1 MKMNNRKYNRIKM
14 NKYNWIIMNSNNNKI
29 RMKKNYKV
37 IMITNNRRTMKNEKQ
52 HINEKLQ
59 QNNIE
64 KQQQDNNEKQ
74 IQVTKIDVDNLDKI
88 NYFEIA
94 RTVWNKMEEQSI
106 ALQFITSQELNDPA
120 QSEQN
125 LTSYDFYDEFIN
137 QYHYQQIEKQ
147 RNLGKQIY
155 RNRFLHD
162 LQKYS
167 INLAKVMSTKQMT
180 QIQYQQQGFL
190 YQEEKEEEKWQNE
203 FFNDDDR
210 QFGSNKKDLR
220 SVHLSNK
227 RQELFICPQVYL
239 RVLYND

>member
-1 MKMNNRKYNRIKM
+1 MK
-14 NKYNWIIMNSNNNKI
+14 SNNKI
-29 RMKKNYKV
+29 RMKKNYKE
-37 IMITNNRRTMKNEKQ
+37 NNENEKQ

-106 ALQFITSQELNDPA
+106 AFQFITSQELNDPA
-120 QSEQN
+120 LSEQN